1 MGGTMSEKKGT
12 LIVIGGHEDKE
23 NEKIILQEVARRIGR
38 GKLVITTVASHEPE
52 GLFSS
57 YERIFRSLGVEH
69 IYKLEIEDRVEAKSE
84 AKLRILDDA
93 TGVFFT
99 GGDQLRITS
108 QLGDTPIYQ
117 RIQDIYKKE
126 GGIIIGTSAGA
137 SVVCE
142 TMLVYGDSD
151 ESHRVR
157 SNLLMAPG
165 FGLIKDVVID
175 QHFAERGR
183 IGRLIG
189 AIAQNPRNLG
199 IGIDEDTAIVIEH
212 GKSFYVLGSGAVYVV
227 DGSEV
232 TYSNIAEARAASV
245 MSIYNVTLHIL
256 CQEDCF
262 NLLTR
267 QPDELTPEQKKRKLP
282 AEE

>member
-1 MGGTMSEKKGT
+1 MSEKKGIGT
-12 LIVIGGHEDKE
+12 LILIGGHEDKE
-23 NEKIILQEVARRIGR
+23 DDKTILREVARRIGN
-38 GKLVITTVASHEPE
+38 GKLVIATVASHEPDGVFPE
-52 GLFSS
+52 

-69 IYKLEIEDRVEAKSE
+69 IYKLEIRERMEAKSE

-99 GGDQLRITS
+99 GGDQLKITS

-117 RIQDIYKKE
+117 RIQDIYRKE
-126 GGIIIGTSAGA
+126 CGIIVGTSAGA

-142 TMLVYGDSD
+142 TMVVRGNSD

-157 SNLLMAPG
+157 SALLMAPG
-165 FGLIKDVVID
+165 FGLIKDVIID

-199 IGIDEDTAIVIEH
+199 IGIDEDTAIIIEDEN
-212 GKSFYVLGSGAVYVV
+212 FYVLGSGAVYII
-227 DGSEV
+227 DGTEV
-232 TYSNIAEARAASV
+232 TYSNIAEASPERT
-245 MSIYNVTLHIL
+245 MSIYDVTLHIL
-256 CQEDCF
+256 CQEDGF
-262 NLLTR
+262 NLVTR
-267 QPDELTPEQKKRKLP
+267 RPGELTPEQKKQKLP
-282 AEE
+282 SA